1 MHCWMWGATGAF
13 CIEFQDQQWDG
24 YIIDPDPSGAFT
36 VKHGVNFTCGYL
48 AMESFENKFD
58 LVSLIFVLEHLA
70 NPRSML
76 ELISQIIYKEGIVNV
91 EVPDEI
97 AFIKKE
103 SEDDIFN
110 SCHLFMFNPESLS
123 QLLQQ
128 AGLKVLKI
136 DRMQTKRGHLALR
149 CLASKL

>member
-1 MHCWMWGATGAF
+1 
-13 CIEFQDQQWDG
+13 
-24 YIIDPDPSGAFT
+24 
-36 VKHGVNFTCGYL
+36 
-48 AMESFENKFD
+48 MESFENKFD

-76 ELISQIIYKEGIVNV
+76 ELISQIIYKEGIVYV